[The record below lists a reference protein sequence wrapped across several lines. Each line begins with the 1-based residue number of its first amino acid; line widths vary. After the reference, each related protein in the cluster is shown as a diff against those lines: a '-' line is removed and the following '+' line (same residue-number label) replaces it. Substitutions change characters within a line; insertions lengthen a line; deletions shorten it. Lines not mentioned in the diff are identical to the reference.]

1 MKIPFLSG
9 KQKRNNGNIGFLIG
23 SGEDCF
29 SIPGYTSLDS
39 SPEVMTACRRIAELI
54 SSMTIHLMSNEKSGD
69 VRINNELSRLIDIN
83 PTPNMTRTTWM
94 QGVVMTL
101 LLYGKGNAIVYPHT
115 SRGFLRSLEPISA
128 SRVGFNAVSYSK
140 YEVLIDGIAHKP
152 ENLLHFVYN
161 PDKYYLWKGRGV
173 DISLRE
179 LANNLK
185 QAEATKKGFLES
197 KWKPSV
203 IVKVDAM
210 NDTFASKDGREKIL
224 ADYIQMEGEGKPW
237 IIPSEQIDIETIK
250 PLTLADLAISDT
262 VEIDKKMVAAI
273 LGIPPFVLGVGDYNQ
288 MAWNNFVQNTI
299 RPIAQSIA
307 QELTKKLILS
317 PNWYLKFNEL
327 SLFDWDIQKIS
338 AVFCSLSDR
347 GFVSGNEARDRI
359 GLSPVDG
366 LDEYRVLENYI
377 PIEYS
382 GQQKKLVQ
390 EGNEDA

>member
-1 MKIPFLSG
+1 MRIPFI
-9 KQKRNNGNIGFLIG
+9 KQKRNNGGIGLVIG
-23 SGEDCF
+23 SNDEGFC
-29 SIPGYTSLDS
+29 IPGYTSLDS
-39 SPEVMTACRRIAELI
+39 CPEVMTACRRIAELVG
-54 SSMTIHLMSNEKSGD
+54 SMTIHLMSNEKNGD
-69 VRINNELSRLIDIN
+69 VRINNELSRMIDID
-83 PTPNMTRTTWM
+83 PMPNMVRSTWM
-94 QGVVMTL
+94 QSIVMNM

-128 SRVGFNAVSYSK
+128 SRVGFNAIGYSK

-210 NDTFASKDGREKIL
+210 NDTFASKDGRQKIL
-224 ADYIQMEGEGKPW
+224 DDYIQMEGEGKPW

-273 LGIPPFVLGVGDYNQ
+273 LGIPSFILGVGEYSQ
-288 MAWNNFVQNTI
+288 AAWNNFVQNTI
-299 RPIAQSIA
+299 RPLALAIS

-317 PNWYLKFNEL
+317 PNWFLRFNVR
-327 SLFDWDIQKIS
+327 SLMDWDLQTLS
-338 AVFCSLSDR
+338 SVFGELRKQGVVD
-347 GFVSGNEARDRI
+347 GNEVRDAV
-359 GLSPVDG
+359 GLSPRDG
-366 LDEYRVLENYI
+366 LDELILLENYL
-377 PIEYS
+377 PVDRL
-382 GQQKKLVQ
+382 GDQKKLIQ
-390 EGNEDA
+390 EENEDA